1 MGSSRKTRWIAFFAN
16 VLSDELETQNTFLGS
31 THYMF
36 LCCCGFEKIA
46 GIRFTNET
54 QPNFVHHLLSFFSI
68 ICYTGY
74 LHNMQLIICYMIIRN
89 HSYIYYCILI

>member
-16 VLSDELETQNTFLGS
+16 VLSDELEIQNTFLGS

-54 QPNFVHHLLSFFSI
+54 QPNFVHHLLSFFQLYATWYTNITCSLLLEI
-68 ICYTGY
+68 I
-74 LHNMQLIICYMIIRN
+74 HI
-89 HSYIYYCILI
+89 

>member
-54 QPNFVHHLLSFFSI
+54 QPNFVHHLLSFF
-68 ICYTGY
+68 
-74 LHNMQLIICYMIIRN
+74 QLYATWDT
-89 HSYIYYCILI
+89 YITCSVVYVI